1 MWRTLVLW
9 QLLTI
14 LLTGCLD
21 HQDGAIRPPQASD
34 SEKGLTSASFPLI
47 QLDGEPNGYGLYTY
61 VIFGSKISENTNFD
75 VDQASKRLNALL
87 EAIDLSAITYEAL
100 DKANIPHSQINLFCI
115 PVKKSNKL
123 ADLDNFNSELSLLY
137 REIATGALKEDE
149 AFLNKFAITAGPFL
163 VSTQQP
169 LNKVRTPQAVL
180 FADLTSTNISAMKE
194 VVTAYKQKVNDAV
207 SEKGTNKFDPIKLR
221 ILSLILDA
229 DKNIKLMKDAVAD
242 WKTAK

>member
-14 LLTGCLD
+14 FLTGCLD
-21 HQDGAIRPPQASD
+21 PKDGAIRPPHASD

-75 VDQASKRLNALL
+75 VLV

-149 AFLNKFAITAGPFL
+149 AFLNKFSTTAGPFL

-169 LNKVRTPQAVL
+169 LNKVRKPQAVL
-180 FADLTSTNISAMKE
+180 FADLSSINPSAMKE

-207 SEKGTNKFDPIKLR
+207 AENGTIKFDPIKLR

-229 DKNIKLMKDAVAD
+229 DKNIKLMKDAVAE